1 MYKRGVDLEEN
12 KATISNLK
20 TYKLN
25 KTFENSIYPLE
36 QELKSINDNTLSS
49 AFNNLCAAVFSG
61 VGTSI
66 LFQDKCIPK
75 ILDYIYKKCNIEDG
89 MIVAALNVVAV
100 ILLFILLYFIG
111 TKINEHTRN
120 KNNPRYNS
128 KKKKTKKGRS
138 ELAEQFHKSI
148 INDIVIGLSF
158 VDKSEEL
165 QYKGNVAEMYLYE
178 AAYYFIQAKIEME
191 YMELLDPEKGDNQ
204 QKFIEEIGEHTIR
217 STCKVFMDGLNKLY
231 NNLPKGTEKETIN
244 TIIQAIEPY
253 TQKATSI

>member
-1 MYKRGVDLEEN
+1 MYERGVDLEEN

-66 LFQDKCIPK
+66 LFQKECIPK
-75 ILDYIYKKCNIEDG
+75 ILNNIYIKCNIIKDEVK
-89 MIVAALNVVAV
+89 VAIFNIVAV

-191 YMELLDPEKGDNQ
+191 YMELLDPEKEEKQED
-204 QKFIEEIGEHTIR
+204 FIEEIGKNTIK
-217 STCKVFMDGLNKLY
+217 STCKVFMEGLNKLY
-231 NNLPKGTEKETIN
+231 NNLPKGTEKDTIKN
-244 TIIQAIEPY
+244 IIDAINPY
-253 TQKATSI
+253 L